1 MSRHAV
7 PRVALK
13 DEGCRIF
20 VGYSPDS
27 GGFWWSSATPEGE
40 SLGGMDLPSLFALV
54 DDSKLDV
61 DWAQAHDL
69 LRTLD
74 QDAAWVAHACS
85 QGPGAEITSIL
96 RQALEPQLH
105 V

>member
-1 MSRHAV
+1 
-7 PRVALK
+7 
-13 DEGCRIF
+13 
-20 VGYSPDS
+20 
-27 GGFWWSSATPEGE
+27 
-40 SLGGMDLPSLFALV
+40 MDLPRLFALV

-61 DWAQAHDL
+61 DWAQAHEL